1 MAVDL
6 SRPRPLTGRDL
17 RAAAALHAS
26 ELPDG
31 FFAELGPRF
40 LSRYLA
46 TFLDAPGTVA
56 LAVDGPDGTLAG
68 FLVGSTRDGH
78 HRAALRRHGRSL
90 ALAGAL
96 ALLARPGLAWRFLRT
111 RAGRYVRALRRTPS
125 SVTAAPAAG
134 RTAVL
139 LHVAVAPEQRG
150 LGLGAALVR
159 GLEQAARRDGCD
171 RAVLVSFGDKP
182 FYERLGWERGPA
194 RRNAVGQDVVTYR
207 RTL

>member
-1 MAVDL
+1 MAVHL
-6 SRPRPLTGRDL
+6 SSPRPLTGRDL

-56 LAVDGPDGTLAG
+56 LAVDSADGQLVG

-90 ALAGAL
+90 ALAGAF
-96 ALLARPGLAWRFLRT
+96 ALLTRPALTLRFLRT
-111 RAGRYVRALRRTPS
+111 RAGRYVKALRRTPV
-125 SVTAAPAAG
+125 SVPATSAAG

-150 LGLGAALVR
+150 LGFGAALVR
-159 GLEQAARRDGCD
+159 GLEQAGRQDGCD
-171 RAVLVSFGDKP
+171 RAMLVSFGDKP
-182 FYERLGWERGPA
+182 FYERLGWQRGPV
-194 RRNAVGQDVVTYR
+194 RRNVGGQDVVTYR